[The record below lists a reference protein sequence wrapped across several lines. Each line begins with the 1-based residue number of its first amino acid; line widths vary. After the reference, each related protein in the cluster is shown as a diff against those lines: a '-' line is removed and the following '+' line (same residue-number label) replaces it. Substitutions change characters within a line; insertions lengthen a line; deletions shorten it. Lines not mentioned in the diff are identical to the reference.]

1 MADNMQLRP
10 PGGSA
15 GYSAV
20 AVQPGPEG
28 PRRALLAAVLLIVAG
43 ALLGLIGGLIW
54 GAIAPRVV
62 YQVYTLKPPTAYAV
76 NPETNAF
83 IAADGIYSFIA
94 AGGGILLG
102 LAGYLFGVRRYGPLP
117 MIGVVAGA
125 VAAAF
130 LAAWIGNVQTGA
142 GSFDNTLSTSKPG
155 TFLRAP
161 IQLGSHGALAFW
173 PVAAALVAG
182 GLELMSF
189 MRARQQGQIPA
200 GAFMSSFG
208 RHRLGSSRS
217 ANSAEVFGGADP
229 SGPSGPA
236 GPSGTAGPAG
246 SPGPFGAPPAPQWP
260 GSQASGDVQSP
271 SQWPGG
277 QAGPPPGRFG
287 DTPPGAG
294 RPGE

>member
-1 MADNMQLRP
+1 MADNTQLRP

-15 GYSAV
+15 GYYAV
-20 AVQPGPEG
+20 AVQPAPEG

-43 ALLGLIGGLIW
+43 ALLGLVGGLIW

-83 IAADGIYSFIA
+83 IAADGIYTFIA
-94 AGGGILLG
+94 AGGGAVLG

-117 MIGVVAGA
+117 MIGTLAGA

-142 GSFDNTLSTSKPG
+142 KSFDNTLSTSKPG

-182 GLELMSF
+182 GLELFSF
-189 MRARQQGQIPA
+189 MRARQRGQIPA
-200 GAFMSSFG
+200 RVFASSFG
-208 RHRLGSSRS
+208 RHRLGFSRPG
-217 ANSAEVFGGADP
+217 NSADADPPDP
-229 SGPSGPA
+229 SGHA
-236 GPSGTAGPAG
+236 GRSDSAAAAESQGRYV
-246 SPGPFGAPPAPQWP
+246 APPAPQWP
-260 GSQASGDVQSP
+260 GSQAGQEASGDSSSP
-271 SQWPGG
+271 SEFPSG
-277 QAGPPPGRFG
+277 QAGSPPGRFG
-287 DTPPGAG
+287 EPPAG
-294 RPGE
+294 G